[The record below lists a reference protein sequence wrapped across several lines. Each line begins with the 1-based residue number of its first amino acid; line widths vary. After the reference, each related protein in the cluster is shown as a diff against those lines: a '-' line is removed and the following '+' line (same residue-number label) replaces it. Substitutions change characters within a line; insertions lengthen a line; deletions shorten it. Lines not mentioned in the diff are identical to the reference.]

1 MRACCPRHRRPRR
14 GKRTRLEARMVLVLL
29 ITLTVL
35 LLLFGAIFVSRPP
48 ASAADVTGVRVPDD
62 ASLKSRLQLTGLLL
76 AAAAASITY
85 RAILNHGLQ
94 QTAALFLAVPLIL
107 AIVVIL

>member
-1 MRACCPRHRRPRR
+1 M
-14 GKRTRLEARMVLVLL
+14 LELL

-94 QTAALFLAVPLIL
+94 QTAALFIGVPVIL
-107 AIVVIL
+107 AIVVILTTSPQTARGVACKAVTVGMLKN